1 MLIVGI
7 SSVLLSKTVG
17 IIRMNLMQGKRQ
29 GLEGKAYHAGVLL
42 PDFVASLTYF
52 SELNSYLYV
61 GGKLIAPSTQ
71 PSNVHPFPSSFFS
84 CQRRSVSWKF

>member
-1 MLIVGI
+1 
-7 SSVLLSKTVG
+7 
-17 IIRMNLMQGKRQ
+17 MNLMQSERR
-29 GLEGKAYHAGVLL
+29 GLEGRAYHAGVLL

-71 PSNVHPFPSSFFS
+71 PSNVHPFPSFFFQLS
-84 CQRRSVSWKF
+84 EEKRELEILGK

>member
-1 MLIVGI
+1 MLIVVHI
-7 SSVLLSKTVG
+7 STIMISGMILCKS
-17 IIRMNLMQGKRQ
+17 IRWSSDGR
-29 GLEGKAYHAGVLL
+29 AYHAGVLL

-71 PSNVHPFPSSFFS
+71 PSNVHPFPSFFFQLS
-84 CQRRSVSWKF
+84 EEKRELEILGK